1 MALGPPFEVVFFDC
15 DSTLCAIEGMDELA
29 RHSGVTAEVAS
40 LTEAAMDG
48 RLPLEA
54 VYEARLETIR
64 PGRDAVVEWLGER
77 YVQALVEGA
86 HEVVGTLTALGKE
99 VHIVS
104 SGIRQ
109 AVLRVGETLAIPAE
123 RVHAVEVAFDAA
135 GRYIDYDRSSPL
147 WRAAGKATV
156 CRAALRNGVAA
167 AMVGDGV
174 TDLEA
179 AAAGV
184 YVIGFGGVVRRSAV
198 SRQADVFVPGPT
210 LRPLLEVLLGI
221 TERRLI
227 GKNHRCRGK

>member
-15 DSTLCAIEGMDELA
+15 DSTLCAIEGIDELA
-29 RHSGVTAEVAS
+29 RRAGVAAEVAS
-40 LTEAAMDG
+40 LTEAAMEG

-54 VYEARLETIR
+54 VYGARLERTR
-64 PGRDAVVEWLGER
+64 PGRDAVEWLGER
-77 YVQALVEGA
+77 YVQTLVEGA
-86 HEVVGTLTALGKE
+86 HEVVGTLTTLGKE

-123 RVHAVEVAFDAA
+123 RVHAVEVAWDAA
-135 GRYIDYDRSSPL
+135 GRYIDYDRGSPL
-147 WRAAGKATV
+147 ARAGGKATV

-167 AMVGDGV
+167 VMVGDGV

-184 YVIGFGGVVRRSAV
+184 YVIGFGGVV
-198 SRQADVFVPGPT
+198 SRQAVALQADTFVAGPT
-210 LRPLLEVLLGI
+210 LFAVLDVLLSDA
-221 TERRLI
+221 EQRRI
-227 GKNHRCRGK
+227 GRPGSRLAD

>member
-1 MALGPPFEVVFFDC
+1 MALGPPFEVVFLDC
-15 DSTLCAIEGMDELA
+15 DGTLCAIEGIDELA
-29 RHSGVTAEVAS
+29 RRFGVAAEVES
-40 LTEAAMDG
+40 LTEAAMEG

-54 VYEARLETIR
+54 VYGERLETIR
-64 PGRDAVVEWLGER
+64 PGRDAVEWLGER

-86 HEVVGTLTALGKE
+86 HEVVETLMTFGKE

-123 RVHAVEVAFDAA
+123 RVHAVEVAWDAA
-135 GRYIDYDRSSPL
+135 GRYIDYDRGSPL
-147 WRAAGKATV
+147 SRGGGKATV
-156 CRAALRNGVAA
+156 CRAALRNGAAA

-184 YVIGFGGVVRRSAV
+184 YVIGFGGVVRRPAV
-198 SRQADVFVPGPT
+198 SRHADVFVPGPT
-210 LRPLLEVLLGI
+210 LRPLLEVLLGDA
-221 TERRLI
+221 ERRSI
-227 GKNHRCRGK
+227 GKNDRCQGK

>member
-15 DSTLCAIEGMDELA
+15 DSTLCAIEGIDELA
-29 RHSGVTAEVAS
+29 RRSGVTAEVAS
-40 LTEAAMDG
+40 LTEAAMEG

-54 VYEARLETIR
+54 VYGARLERIR
-64 PGRDAVVEWLGER
+64 PGRDAVEWLGER

-86 HEVVGTLTALGKE
+86 HEVVGTLTTLGKE

-123 RVHAVEVAFDAA
+123 RVHAVEVAWDAA
-135 GRYIDYDRSSPL
+135 GRYIDYDRGSPL
-147 WRAAGKATV
+147 WRAGGKATV

-198 SRQADVFVPGPT
+198 SRRADVFVPGPT
-210 LRPLLEVLLGI
+210 LRPLLEVLLGVE
-221 TERRLI
+221 ERRSI
-227 GKNHRCRGK
+227 GKNGHWPGE